1 MIGLDWS
8 ISIVKVKTLLFLLT
22 LFVDET
28 NDSHIET
35 RYTRLAFVF
44 AYALVAHRDR
54 VTASEAVGRGFE
66 SLRAR
71 HFTI

>member
-1 MIGLDWS
+1 MRM
-8 ISIVKVKTLLFLLT
+8 
-22 LFVDET
+22 

-35 RYTRLAFVF
+35 RYTRDAFKLT
-44 AYALVAHRDR
+44 YALVAHRDR

-71 HFTI
+71 HKCHIKTYITLFTSN